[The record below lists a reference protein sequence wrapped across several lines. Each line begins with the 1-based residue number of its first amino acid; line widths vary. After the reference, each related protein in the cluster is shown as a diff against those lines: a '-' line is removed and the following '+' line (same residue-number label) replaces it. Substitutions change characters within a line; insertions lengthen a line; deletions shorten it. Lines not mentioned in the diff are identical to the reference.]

1 VGASPELLA
10 LASPAMSSM
19 GLGRS
24 FGRAAPVSGR
34 GRVTRG
40 VFGGEKWGETWR
52 KKLSFFLPCFRS
64 FLFFVQLLKEKKW
77 GIGWDIVGKS
87 SKCLC
92 ITDLLIKNR

>member
-1 VGASPELLA
+1 
-10 LASPAMSSM
+10 M

-52 KKLSFFLPCFRS
+52 KIRFFLPCFRFFS
-64 FLFFVQLLKEKKW
+64 FFVQLLK
-77 GIGWDIVGKS
+77 
-87 SKCLC
+87 
-92 ITDLLIKNR
+92 